1 MVTRHHHH
9 HKHHCPHTTRHCY
22 PPLSSTTYS
31 DTTLFCSL
39 YCRRHHRTTTDPHTS
54 FARDAHHPPHRLTAS
69 PIPYIHTDWTHLP
82 QPQHTHHT
90 HPRWQN
96 QVSTCWWLELSN
108 PESGPTITFSR
119 SQRRCSLVWVPT
131 LSVRTSAP
139 WLCVGGAKKSILMPK
154 SASFKNALYED
165 EDSGTLCTVV
175 DGTDLTDVRRKN
187 RFAVIIV
194 NLGGCDC
201 PLHLDHVTQA
211 IERETRRL
219 NPPEPLVKAQEAQE
233 HRI

>member
-1 MVTRHHHH
+1 
-9 HKHHCPHTTRHCY
+9 
-22 PPLSSTTYS
+22 
-31 DTTLFCSL
+31 
-39 YCRRHHRTTTDPHTS
+39 
-54 FARDAHHPPHRLTAS
+54 
-69 PIPYIHTDWTHLP
+69 
-82 QPQHTHHT
+82 
-90 HPRWQN
+90 
-96 QVSTCWWLELSN
+96 
-108 PESGPTITFSR
+108 
-119 SQRRCSLVWVPT
+119 
-131 LSVRTSAP
+131 
-139 WLCVGGAKKSILMPK
+139 MPK